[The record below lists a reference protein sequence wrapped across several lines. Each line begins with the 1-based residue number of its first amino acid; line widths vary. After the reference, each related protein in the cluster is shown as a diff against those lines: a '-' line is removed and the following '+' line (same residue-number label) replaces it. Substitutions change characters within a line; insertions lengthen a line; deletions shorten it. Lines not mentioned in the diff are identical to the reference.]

1 MKQYKKY
8 VIPYKSAFI
17 LGPIFMI
24 VEVLGEIIL
33 PKLMSMI
40 INYGCGQDVTVAA
53 KGPAYIIGIGAAMIG
68 TALLMMMGG
77 VLGAYF
83 AVKASVNFA
92 GDLRRDVFAKVQK
105 FSFANIEKFST
116 GSLVT
121 RLTNDITNIQNV
133 LSMGLRML
141 LRAPG
146 MLIGGLI
153 MAFLM
158 NAKLALVFC
167 VVIPV
172 LIIALAFVMKTAF
185 PRFDVMQTKI
195 DGLNSR
201 IQENITN
208 QRVVKSFVRDDF
220 EKETFDRANN
230 ELKDK
235 TLRAMK
241 VVILTMPIMT
251 LAMNLTVMAVVWFG
265 GQQILIGDMPVGNL
279 TAFTTY
285 VTQILMSLMMVS
297 MIMIQG
303 SRAMASSHRILEV
316 LDTDID
322 LNDDNASEKD
332 RLVTSGE
339 IEFKNVC
346 FRYYKK
352 HKKNVLQ
359 NINFT
364 AKPGEVVGIIGSTGS
379 GKSSLVQLIP
389 RLYDC
394 DEGEVL
400 VDGVNV
406 KEYSL
411 NHLRDGVAMVLQ
423 KNTLFSG
430 DIYENLRWGNENAD
444 EKTIAQAA
452 ADAQADKFIRGFREG
467 YNTQLGQ
474 GGSNVSGGQKQR
486 LAIAGALAADTV
498 TVMWGATLVA
508 RLLIAFVFPFKQP
521 RKAMVVMG
529 VSCTIFYILLVQARS
544 QGAAIALLFAFAF
557 AMAGM
562 NPTAVASAGRM
573 TSVTSM
579 GIMLPVASSGAI
591 LMPWIIGIVAEKA
604 GLAAGMASNIVPCVG
619 LIIFTLLVAR
629 LPEE

>member
-8 VIPYKSAFI
+8 VIPYNTAII

-40 INYGCGQDVTVAA
+40 INYGCGQDVTVVA

-430 DIYENLRWGNENAD
+430 SIMENLRWGD
-444 EKTIAQAA
+444 EEATDEQVKEAA
-452 ADAQADKFIRGFREG
+452 KAAQADGFVSEFADGYDRE
-467 YNTQLGQ
+467 LGQ
-474 GGSNVSGGQKQR
+474 GGVNVSGGQKQR
-486 LAIAGALAADTV
+486 LCIA
-498 TVMWGATLVA
+498 
-508 RLLIAFVFPFKQP
+508 R
-521 RKAMVVMG
+521 
-529 VSCTIFYILLVQARS
+529 
-544 QGAAIALLFAFAF
+544 ALLKKPKILILDDSTSAVD
-557 AMAGM
+557 
-562 NPTAVASAGRM
+562 TATEAQIRKSFS
-573 TSVTSM
+573 TT
-579 GIMLPVASSGAI
+579 L
-591 LMPWIIGIVAEKA
+591 KDTTK
-604 GLAAGMASNIVPCVG
+604 
-619 LIIFTLLVAR
+619 LIIAQRISSVEDADRILVMDEGQIVGQGTHKELLESCETYQEIYYSQRSKEEVAG
-629 LPEE
+629 

>member
-1 MKQYKKY
+1 MKRYKKY
-8 VIPYKSAFI
+8 VTPYMSAFI

-24 VEVLGEIIL
+24 VEVIGEVVL

-40 INYGCGQDVTVAA
+40 INYGCGQADNVAA
-53 KGPAYIIGIGAAMIG
+53 KGTAYIIGIGAVMIIM
-68 TALLMMMGG
+68 ALLMMLGG

-83 AVKASVNFA
+83 AVKASVNFSS
-92 GDLRRDVFAKVQK
+92 DLRRDVFEKVQR

-121 RLTNDITNIQNV
+121 RLTNDITNLQNV
-133 LSMGLRML
+133 VEMSLRMM

-153 MAFLM
+153 MAFVM
-158 NAKLALVFC
+158 NWQLALVFC

-172 LIIALAFVMKTAF
+172 LVISLGLVMRVAF

-195 DGLNSR
+195 DSLNSR

-220 EKETFDRANN
+220 ERETFDRAN
-230 ELKDK
+230 EDLKDK

-251 LAMNLTVMAVVWFG
+251 LAMNITVMAVVWFG
-265 GQQILIGDMPVGNL
+265 GQQILVGDMPVGDL

-285 VTQILMSLMMVS
+285 VTQILMSLMMMS

-303 SRAMASSHRILEV
+303 SRALASSKRILDV
-316 LDTDID
+316 LETKVD
-322 LNDDNASEKD
+322 LNDTEARQKELEVQRGK
-332 RLVTSGE
+332 
-339 IEFKNVC
+339 IEFRNVG

-359 NINFT
+359 NISFT
-364 AKPGEVVGIIGSTGS
+364 ANPGEIIGIIGSTGS

-406 KEYSL
+406 KDYSL
-411 NHLRDGVAMVLQ
+411 KHLRDGVAMVLQ

-430 DIYENLRWGNENAD
+430 SIIENLRWGDENAT
-444 EKTIAQAA
+444 EEEIREVAKAA
-452 ADAQADKFIRGFREG
+452 RADGFIQDFEDGYDRE
-467 YNTQLGQ
+467 LGQ
-474 GGSNVSGGQKQR
+474 GGVNVSGGQKQR
-486 LAIAGALAADTV
+486 LCIA
-498 TVMWGATLVA
+498 
-508 RLLIAFVFPFKQP
+508 R
-521 RKAMVVMG
+521 
-529 VSCTIFYILLVQARS
+529 
-544 QGAAIALLFAFAF
+544 ALLKKPKILILDDSTSAVD
-557 AMAGM
+557 
-562 NPTAVASAGRM
+562 TATEAEIRKSFS
-573 TSVTSM
+573 TSLKDTT
-579 GIMLPVASSGAI
+579 
-591 LMPWIIGIVAEKA
+591 K
-604 GLAAGMASNIVPCVG
+604 
-619 LIIFTLLVAR
+619 LIIAQRISSVEGADRILVMEEGCIVGQGTHEELLKENETYQEIYYSQKDKEEVAG
-629 LPEE
+629 

>member
-423 KNTLFSG
+423 KNTL
-430 DIYENLRWGNENAD
+430 ENLRWGD
-444 EKTIAQAA
+444 EEATDEQVKEAA
-452 ADAQADKFIRGFREG
+452 KAAQADGFVSEFADGYDRE
-467 YNTQLGQ
+467 LGQ
-474 GGSNVSGGQKQR
+474 GGVNVSGGQKQR
-486 LAIAGALAADTV
+486 LCIA
-498 TVMWGATLVA
+498 
-508 RLLIAFVFPFKQP
+508 R
-521 RKAMVVMG
+521 
-529 VSCTIFYILLVQARS
+529 
-544 QGAAIALLFAFAF
+544 ALLKKPKILILDDSTSAVD
-557 AMAGM
+557 
-562 NPTAVASAGRM
+562 TATEAQIRKSFS
-573 TSVTSM
+573 TT
-579 GIMLPVASSGAI
+579 L
-591 LMPWIIGIVAEKA
+591 KDTTK
-604 GLAAGMASNIVPCVG
+604 
-619 LIIFTLLVAR
+619 LIIAQRISSVEDADRILVMDEGQIVGQGTHKELLESCETYQEIYYSQRSKEEVAG
-629 LPEE
+629 

>member
-265 GQQILIGDMPVGNL
+265 GQQILIGNMPVGNL

-411 NHLRDGVAMVLQ
+411 NNLRDGVAMVLQ

-430 DIYENLRWGNENAD
+430 SIMENLRWGD
-444 EKTIAQAA
+444 EEATDEQVKEAA
-452 ADAQADKFIRGFREG
+452 KAAQADGFVSEFAEG
-467 YNTQLGQ
+467 YDRELGQ
-474 GGSNVSGGQKQR
+474 GGVNVSGGQKQR
-486 LAIAGALAADTV
+486 LCIA
-498 TVMWGATLVA
+498 
-508 RLLIAFVFPFKQP
+508 R
-521 RKAMVVMG
+521 
-529 VSCTIFYILLVQARS
+529 
-544 QGAAIALLFAFAF
+544 ALLKKPKILILDDSTSAVD
-557 AMAGM
+557 
-562 NPTAVASAGRM
+562 TATEAQIRKSFS
-573 TSVTSM
+573 TT
-579 GIMLPVASSGAI
+579 L
-591 LMPWIIGIVAEKA
+591 KDTTK
-604 GLAAGMASNIVPCVG
+604 
-619 LIIFTLLVAR
+619 LIIAQRISSVEDADRILVMDEGQIVGQGTHKELLESCETYQEIYYSQRSKEEVAG
-629 LPEE
+629 

>member
-33 PKLMSMI
+33 LKLMSMI

-430 DIYENLRWGNENAD
+430 SIMENLRWGD
-444 EKTIAQAA
+444 EEATDEQVKEAA
-452 ADAQADKFIRGFREG
+452 KAAQADGFVSEFADGYDRE
-467 YNTQLGQ
+467 LGQ
-474 GGSNVSGGQKQR
+474 GGVNVSGGQKQR
-486 LAIAGALAADTV
+486 LCIA
-498 TVMWGATLVA
+498 
-508 RLLIAFVFPFKQP
+508 R
-521 RKAMVVMG
+521 
-529 VSCTIFYILLVQARS
+529 
-544 QGAAIALLFAFAF
+544 ALLKKPKILILDDSTSAVD
-557 AMAGM
+557 
-562 NPTAVASAGRM
+562 TATEAQIRKSFS
-573 TSVTSM
+573 TT
-579 GIMLPVASSGAI
+579 L
-591 LMPWIIGIVAEKA
+591 KDTTK
-604 GLAAGMASNIVPCVG
+604 
-619 LIIFTLLVAR
+619 LIIAQRISSVEDADRILVMDEGQIVGQGTHKELLESCETYQEIYYSQRSKEEVAG
-629 LPEE
+629 

>member
-297 MIMIQG
+297 VIMIQG

-322 LNDDNASEKD
+322 LNDDTASEKD

-430 DIYENLRWGNENAD
+430 SIMENLRWGD
-444 EKTIAQAA
+444 EEATDEQVKEAA
-452 ADAQADKFIRGFREG
+452 KAAQADGFVSEFADGYDRE
-467 YNTQLGQ
+467 LGQ
-474 GGSNVSGGQKQR
+474 GGVNVSGGQKQR
-486 LAIAGALAADTV
+486 LCIA
-498 TVMWGATLVA
+498 
-508 RLLIAFVFPFKQP
+508 R
-521 RKAMVVMG
+521 
-529 VSCTIFYILLVQARS
+529 
-544 QGAAIALLFAFAF
+544 ALLKKPKILILDDSTSAVD
-557 AMAGM
+557 
-562 NPTAVASAGRM
+562 TATEAQIRKSFS
-573 TSVTSM
+573 TT
-579 GIMLPVASSGAI
+579 L
-591 LMPWIIGIVAEKA
+591 KDTTK
-604 GLAAGMASNIVPCVG
+604 
-619 LIIFTLLVAR
+619 LIIAQRISSVEDADRILVMDEGQIVGQGTHKELLESCETYQEIYYSQRSKEEVAG
-629 LPEE
+629 

>member
-430 DIYENLRWGNENAD
+430 SIMENLRWGD
-444 EKTIAQAA
+444 EEATDEQVKEAA
-452 ADAQADKFIRGFREG
+452 KAAQADGFVSEFADGYDRE
-467 YNTQLGQ
+467 LGQ
-474 GGSNVSGGQKQR
+474 GGVNVSGGQKQR
-486 LAIAGALAADTV
+486 LSIA
-498 TVMWGATLVA
+498 
-508 RLLIAFVFPFKQP
+508 R
-521 RKAMVVMG
+521 
-529 VSCTIFYILLVQARS
+529 
-544 QGAAIALLFAFAF
+544 ALLKKPKILILDDSTSAVD
-557 AMAGM
+557 
-562 NPTAVASAGRM
+562 TATEAQIRKSFS
-573 TSVTSM
+573 TT
-579 GIMLPVASSGAI
+579 L
-591 LMPWIIGIVAEKA
+591 KDTTK
-604 GLAAGMASNIVPCVG
+604 
-619 LIIFTLLVAR
+619 LIIAQRISSVEDADRILVMDEGQIVGQGTHKELLESCETYQEIYYSQRSKEEVAG
-629 LPEE
+629 